1 MIRTSGDTRA
11 TFLPAFSA
19 KITGRPV
26 LEFRTARNSPTQLA
40 QQIIVFGLTEN
51 GLILLGRPR

>member
-19 KITGRPV
+19 MIIRPV